1 MQASCVVDRYFQR
14 HLVPAMRDTFGM
26 SKENVRKF
34 RQSYYKIVSRYHNDL
49 NACVW
54 AALGNDGYTQSYQP
68 WMASRDTIM
77 VQILTESAVL
87 VKAGCEHLVYQG
99 GYPAA
104 AGANRYL
111 IHTFNSA
118 NTGPA
123 SSLSFIPSYS
133 ATISVPPNCP
143 ISIDAADYS
152 KDYSGKHGVL
162 MNVVP
167 RNGFVMSRD
176 YPNSM
181 IGSGNGGMNV
191 NLQYALNSSVFANQ
205 SVYFNILV
213 DQFFDGQAG
222 TPQLKLSFDN
232 QVGYILNKTTTGFS
246 QNRNA
251 SSFRVEFTTS
261 NTTGANFLLHFSTS
275 TTSTTDS
282 PTRTTTRTTKKSQIK
297 QPCNQMRFKSLIS
310 TKTH

>member
-1 MQASCVVDRYFQR
+1 MFKFQ
-14 HLVPAMRDTFGM
+14 LLMGIFCLKGLYGA
-26 SKENVRKF
+26 
-34 RQSYYKIVSRYHNDL
+34 Q
-49 NACVW
+49 
-54 AALGNDGYTQSYQP
+54 
-68 WMASRDTIM
+68 TIN
-77 VQILTESAVL
+77 LTELDSTWVVSGYQTKLLSPITILSGAYYSVQFMSSGNYGAFAIFTAMPSL
-87 VKAGCEHLVYQG
+87 YASPTISLRPTNQVKAGCEHLVYQG

-152 KDYSGKHGVL
+152 KDYS
-162 MNVVP
+162 
-167 RNGFVMSRD
+167 
-176 YPNSM
+176 
-181 IGSGNGGMNV
+181 
-191 NLQYALNSSVFANQ
+191 VFANQ

-251 SSFRVEFTTS
+251 SSFRV
-261 NTTGANFLLHFSTS
+261 N
-275 TTSTTDS
+275 
-282 PTRTTTRTTKKSQIK
+282 
-297 QPCNQMRFKSLIS
+297 
-310 TKTH
+310 